1 MNRRKA
7 AIGYVTYVV
16 AKEVGKRAARKRYAA
31 VATPRRTRAIG
42 VLAATAAGVAAVAAA
57 VVAVRRLSGSGA

>member
-16 AKEVGKRAARKRYAA
+16 AREFGKRAVRKRYAS
-31 VATPRRTRAIG
+31 VATPRRTRVVG
-42 VLAATAAGVAAVAAA
+42 VVAATGAGVAVAAA
-57 VVAVRRLSGSGA
+57 AVFAARRLRG